1 MTSKMRTWIALL
13 SMSLSTSMLILLACV
28 SPRGGWDVDVLVG
41 TEPELAA
48 LPGQRLGDMLPFP
61 VLEGDRIVLIACRFH
76 KERPV
81 RVRADG
87 SNWPENWGRAAVFA
101 LNRSVRRVELVL
113 DDTDDQV
120 TENRSDIEIVMIEA
134 VGGAGP
140 RGLGDTLSECD
151 VSRTKDTNESFRG
164 ELIGAEIRMRRAQL
178 DMAGRLREA
187 TGEEWVGAL
196 MHELAHA
203 LGFSGHVAIGP
214 SILVRDEMLIRAA
227 GRRALAGGADFDETL
242 EALYVIR
249 PGTRLGERSVDIK
262 DLAWLEAI
270 RKLQKNRPGEKRHAI
285 GVYSSVGDREARI
298 IWRYSDGSQLGVRL
312 PDWQNELRSGVAITL
327 LPDRTTR
334 QLIAMTGD

>member
-1 MTSKMRTWIALL
+1 MTSKMRTWIAL
-13 SMSLSTSMLILLACV
+13 SLTSMLVVLACV
-28 SPRGGWDVDVLVG
+28 SPRGGWDVDALVG
-41 TEPELAA
+41 SEPELAA

-61 VLEGDRIVLIACRFH
+61 LLEGDRIVLIACRFGMQ
-76 KERPV
+76 RPV
-81 RVRADG
+81 RVRAHG
-87 SNWPENWGRAAVFA
+87 SNWPESWGRAAVFA

-113 DDTDDQV
+113 NDADDQA
-120 TENRSDIEIVMIEA
+120 TENRPDIEIVMIEA
-134 VGGAGP
+134 VDGAGP

-151 VSRTKDTNESFRG
+151 VSQRNDTNESFRG

-196 MHELAHA
+196 MHEFGHA
-203 LGFSGHVAIGP
+203 LGFSGHVATGP
-214 SILVRDEMLIRAA
+214 SILVRDEMRIRGA
-227 GRRALAGGADFDETL
+227 GRRALVGGADFDETL

-249 PGTRLGERSVDIK
+249 PGTRLGERSVNVR
-262 DLAWLEAI
+262 DLAWLDAI
-270 RKLQKNRPGEKRHAI
+270 RKLQRNRSSKERHAI

-298 IWRYSDGSQLGVRL
+298 VWRYSDGSELGVRL
-312 PDWQNELRSGVAITL
+312 PDWQNELRSGDAITL